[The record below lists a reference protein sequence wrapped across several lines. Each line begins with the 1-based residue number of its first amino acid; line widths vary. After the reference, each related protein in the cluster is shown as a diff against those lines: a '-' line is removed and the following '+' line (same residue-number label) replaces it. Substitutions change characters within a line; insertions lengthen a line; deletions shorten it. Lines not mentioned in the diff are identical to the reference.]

1 MSNSA
6 APALPSMLRT
16 PTTVVWLVLIA
27 ATVLSWMLGTDHGFG
42 ATDHTLSSVVI
53 LLVAF
58 VKVRFIGLWF
68 MELREAPVVLRLL
81 FEGYCAVVCTMTIA
95 LFLFV

>member
-1 MSNSA
+1 MSNPT

-16 PTTVVWLVLIA
+16 PTTAVWLVLIA
-27 ATVLSWMLGTDHGFG
+27 ATALSWMLGTDHGFG
-42 ATDHTLSSVVI
+42 STDHSLSSVVI

-68 MELREAPVVLRLL
+68 MELRDAPLPLRAL
-81 FEGYCAVVCTMTIA
+81 FEAYCIIVCTLTIS
-95 LFLFV
+95 LFVFA